1 MKKRPII
8 DAAYD
13 LLANHNGLLEFPKLW
28 DLVCN
33 SEGLSSMQR
42 EDLIADF
49 YTDLSVDARFVNLG
63 ENRWD
68 LRSRHLFNEVYI
80 DTDAILVD
88 DSEELE
94 IENEIED
101 ETEVKSKK
109 EEEEE

>member
-1 MKKRPII
+1 MKRRPII
-8 DAAYD
+8 DVAFD
-13 LLANHNGLLEFPKLW
+13 LLTNHKGLLEFPKLW

-33 SEGLSSMQR
+33 SEGLSQLQR
-42 EDLIADF
+42 EELIADF

-68 LRSRHLFNEVYI
+68 LRSRHLFKEVYI

-88 DSEELE
+88 DTEELE
-94 IENEIED
+94 IENEEVED
-101 ETEVKSKK
+101 DTPKAKK